1 MKKILFVCHGNICR
15 SPMAEF
21 VMKEIASAAGVS
33 AALHIESAATS
44 SEEIGNSVYPP
55 AVRELARHGILC
67 EGKRARRITAADFSV
82 YDMIVVMEDYNLR
95 NMRQLLTDAS
105 KEKVWKLLDF
115 ETCVAAGSASPLS
128 GGDISDP
135 WYHGDF
141 SATYAEIERGCKGL
155 MCYLGF

>member
-21 VMKEIASAAGVS
+21 VMKDIASAQGVE
-33 AALHIESAATS
+33 AVLHIESAATS
-44 SEEIGNSVYPP
+44 SEETGNSVYPP
-55 AVRELARHGILC
+55 AVRELARHGISC

-82 YDMIVVMEDYNLR
+82 YDMIIVMEDYNLR

-115 ETCVAAGSASPLS
+115 EDCAVAGDAIPLS

-155 MCYLGF
+155 MRYLGF

>member
-21 VMKEIASAAGVS
+21 IMKKIAATAGVA

-55 AVRELARHGILC
+55 AVRELARHGISC
-67 EGKRARRITAADFSV
+67 EGKRARRINAADFDF
-82 YDMIVVMEDYNLR
+82 YDMVVVMEDYNLR
-95 NMRQLLTDAS
+95 NLRALLVGDAR
-105 KEKVWKLLDF
+105 EKVWKLLDF
-115 ETCVAAGSASPLS
+115 EGCSAAGNAERLA

-135 WYHGDF
+135 WYHGNF
-141 SATYAEIERGCKGL
+141 SQTYAEIERGCNGL
-155 MCYLGF
+155 ITYLGM